1 MKFNLY
7 FDGKTKFSQ
16 IFLGFAFFF
25 LGGGGGGVFKSPY
38 LSPVVKIGSSY
49 DLSLK

>member
-1 MKFNLY
+1 MEKQSFHKY
-7 FDGKTKFSQ
+7 F
-16 IFLGFAFFF
+16 LALHFFF
-25 LGGGGGGVFKSPY
+25 GGGGGGVFKSPY